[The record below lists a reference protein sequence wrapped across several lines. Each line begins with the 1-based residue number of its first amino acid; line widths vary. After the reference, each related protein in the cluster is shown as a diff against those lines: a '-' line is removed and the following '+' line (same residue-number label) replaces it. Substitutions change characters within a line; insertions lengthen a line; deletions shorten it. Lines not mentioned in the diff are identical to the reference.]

1 MNFLK
6 KIIIKKPIQ
15 NSKLAK
21 AKNKKEDV
29 IKVNSSFIFP
39 KITVIEY
46 KITQIISEKRIKD
59 SRLLHLIKKKKIV
72 M

>member
-29 IKVNSSFIFP
+29 IKVSSSFIFP

>member
-59 SRLLHLIKKKKIV
+59 SKLLHLIKKKKIV